1 MRPNQ
6 AHVWRHGARPFDRHQ
21 LNSAGVNCQPQAIPV
36 TQGNKV
42 SLFVITSDRYCPS
55 VAKQHTS
62 SLGKYWGY
70 LLFVVLITAWW
81 TQSFGPVGL
90 IALSALTMMFFL
102 FRAPVWCGA
111 VTRGNDFCRKN
122 ARGLLM
128 GCSYQQHKWQKL
140 KLAVVPP
147 KWRQLNR
154 GLWIS
159 PEKSLASVAALGGGL
174 SAVAAVVQ
182 LLIAK

>member
-1 MRPNQ
+1 M
-6 AHVWRHGARPFDRHQ
+6 
-21 LNSAGVNCQPQAIPV
+21 
-36 TQGNKV
+36 
-42 SLFVITSDRYCPS
+42 
-55 VAKQHTS
+55 AKQKMG

-81 TQSFGPVGL
+81 TQAFGPIGL
-90 IALSALTMMFFL
+90 VALSALTTVFFL
-102 FRAPVWCGA
+102 FQAPVWCGA
-111 VTRGNDFCRKN
+111 LTRNGEPCRKN

-140 KLAVVPP
+140 KLAIVPP

-159 PEKSLASVAALGGGL
+159 PEKSLASIAALGGAI
-174 SAVAAVVQ
+174 SAVAAVAQV
-182 LLIAK
+182 LIAR